1 MEMWNEGGIMMW
13 WISATVIIYLIAYAM
28 FSKPVRKPKRIEDL
42 VREEGYTPAN
52 DPIRPPN
59 ANSDNHMP

>member
-1 MEMWNEGGIMMW
+1 MMW

-42 VREEGYTPAN
+42 VKEEGYTPAN